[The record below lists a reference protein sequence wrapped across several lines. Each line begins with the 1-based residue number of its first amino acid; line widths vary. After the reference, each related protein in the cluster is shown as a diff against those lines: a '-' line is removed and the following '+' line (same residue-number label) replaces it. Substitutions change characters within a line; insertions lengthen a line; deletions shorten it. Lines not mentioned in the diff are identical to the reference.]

1 MFGELT
7 FWEMFVKGGV
17 TVFLL
22 LGISILSWWI
32 IIDRSIRVYK
42 TRVNASAFMD
52 QLRKMFAKK
61 DYEGIKTLATMTPGP
76 LGAVMLEGIKWSGKG
91 RDVMENAMQR
101 ALNFEVLRMQKYL
114 GVLGS
119 IGSISPFIGLFG
131 TVLGIIRAFHD
142 LSLSAGGGAT
152 IVADG
157 IAEALVAT
165 AMGLFVAVPAVVA
178 YNYFIR
184 SIDSTETVI
193 INAASEFTDL
203 VEGER

>member
-7 FWEMFVKGGV
+7 FWEMFVKGGA

-42 TRVNASAFMD
+42 TRMNASVFMD

-91 RDVMENAMQR
+91 REVMENAMQR

>member
-7 FWEMFVKGGV
+7 FWEMFVKGGA

-42 TRVNASAFMD
+42 TRMNASVFMD

-91 RDVMENAMQR
+91 REVMENAMQR

-193 INAASEFTDL
+193 INAASEFADL